1 MKKYFEILLIS
12 EDAKWEDVENSY
24 NELLEIYDP
33 SLNEDVEGFAEEYE
47 KVKDAYQKLKKHF
60 NIEDKELTKKPV
72 INVQGAK
79 FTKAIPKNE
88 NTSKKSETK
97 KKTVSKKEIETKK
110 TVEKKKPKTKTTA
123 AKKEE
128 TLEEIFDSYKKKDS
142 SGKVEIIKKLI
153 RLKQVNVK
161 YTILIKIIC
170 KYEKVKDENELL
182 KFLENKPKK
191 NLPKRKI
198 KKEYV
203 ILSAVF
209 IIAVLF
215 VGLISYEKY
224 KLEKAAEL
232 FENAKY
238 SFSKMRLTTAESEIN
253 EALSYN
259 NKNGDYHLLKGKI
272 LFEFDDYSD
281 ARGSYIRAKNL
292 NNNIDSIN
300 FKIAETYYKESN
312 FSGLQISLDNFAE
325 NQRLKGNL
333 YQKLN
338 DIDLGWEEPS
348 INNYLAIA
356 YSNKIIENEGSFSS
370 YDVNF
375 AKIEKSRAN
384 LFNKNYQET
393 INQINL
399 FIYTLNETQMS
410 TAYNLR
416 GIAYSSLN
424 NEKKAIED
432 YGNAIDLRKNTIFYQ
447 NRAESYYALDE
458 FSKAYLDYKKSI
470 ELGAKSEDFV
480 NIHIYEKSKEEY
492 EKAERLR
499 YANSK
504 RGRYNR
510 LSVGQ
515 YYKGGIIYNLS
526 YNYKVSI
533 IATTT
538 SSQTKTYYEAWRL
551 CKDLSLNGY
560 SDWRL
565 PNQSEIYKIVDN
577 RYKINSGMRRANVY
591 SKELRYNSYYWTSS
605 YDTSDKKY
613 KAYLSI
619 KSSEGNYTLRTYASK
634 NYVRAVREY
643 TFK

>member
-12 EDAKWEDVENSY
+12 EDAKWEDVENAY

-33 SLNEDVEGFAEEYE
+33 SLNEDVEGFAEEFE

-60 NIEDKELTKKPV
+60 NIEDKEVTKKPV

-88 NTSKKSETK
+88 NTSKISETK
-97 KKTVSKKEIETKK
+97 KKTVSKNEIETKK
-110 TVEKKKPKTKTTA
+110 KVEKKKPKTKTTA

-142 SGKVEIIKKLI
+142 SEKVEIIKKLI
-153 RLKQVNVK
+153 KLKQVNVK

-215 VGLISYEKY
+215 VGLISYENY

-238 SFSKMRLTTAESEIN
+238 SLSKMRLTTAESEIN

-259 NKNGDYHLLKGKI
+259 NRNVDYYLLKGKI
-272 LFEFDDYSD
+272 LFEFDDYSE
-281 ARGSYIRAKNL
+281 ARGSFIRAKNI
-292 NNNIDSIN
+292 NSKIDSIN

-312 FSGLQISLDNFAE
+312 FSSLEISLDNFVE
-325 NQRLKGNL
+325 NRRLKGNI
-333 YQKLN
+333 YQELN
-338 DIDLGWEEPS
+338 KIDLGWKKPS

-356 YSNKIIENEGSFSS
+356 YSNKIIKNEGSFSS
-370 YDVNF
+370 YEVNF
-375 AKIEKSRAN
+375 AKIEKSKAN
-384 LFNKNYQET
+384 LFNRNYQEA
-393 INQINL
+393 IDQINS
-399 FIYTLNETQMS
+399 FIYILNETQMS

-424 NEKKAIED
+424 NEEKAIED
-432 YGNAIDLRKNTIFYQ
+432 YSNAIGLREGRVFYS
-447 NRAESYYALDE
+447 NRADSYYYLDE
-458 FSKAYLDYKKSI
+458 FSKAYLDYKKSM
-470 ELGAKSEDFV
+470 ELGSKPEDFV
-480 NIHIYEKSKEEY
+480 NVEFYEKSKEEY

-510 LSVGQ
+510 LRVGQ

-538 SSQTKTYYEAWRL
+538 SSQSKTYYEAWTL

-565 PNQSEIYKIVDN
+565 PSGSEFYKIVDN
-577 RYKINSGMRRANVY
+577 RSKINSGMRRTSVY
-591 SKELRYNSYYWTSS
+591 SKEIRYDSYYWTSS
-605 YDTSDKKY
+605 YDSDDKKY
-613 KAYLSI
+613 KAYRSI
-619 KSSEGNYTLRTYASK
+619 KVDNSYWFITSNGK
-634 NYVRAVREY
+634 NYVRAVREH
-643 TFK
+643 TFR

>member
-12 EDAKWEDVENSY
+12 EDAKWEDVENAY

-33 SLNEDVEGFAEEYE
+33 SLNEDVEGFAEEFE

-60 NIEDKELTKKPV
+60 NIEDKEVTKKPV

-88 NTSKKSETK
+88 NTSKISETK
-97 KKTVSKKEIETKK
+97 KKTVSKNEIETKK
-110 TVEKKKPKTKTTA
+110 KVEKKKPKTKTTA

-142 SGKVEIIKKLI
+142 SEKVEIIKKLI
-153 RLKQVNVK
+153 KLKQVNVK

-215 VGLISYEKY
+215 VGLISYENY

-238 SFSKMRLTTAESEIN
+238 SLSKMRLTTAESEIN

-259 NKNGDYHLLKGKI
+259 NRNVDYYLLKGKI
-272 LFEFDDYSD
+272 LFEFDDYSE
-281 ARGSYIRAKNL
+281 ARGSFIRAKNI
-292 NNNIDSIN
+292 NSKIDSIN

-312 FSGLQISLDNFAE
+312 FSSLEISLDNFVE
-325 NQRLKGNL
+325 NRRLKGNI
-333 YQKLN
+333 YQELN
-338 DIDLGWEEPS
+338 KIDLGWKKPS

-356 YSNKIIENEGSFSS
+356 YSNKIIKNEGSFSS
-370 YDVNF
+370 YEVNF
-375 AKIEKSRAN
+375 AKIEKSKAN
-384 LFNKNYQET
+384 LFNRNYQEA
-393 INQINL
+393 IDQINS

-416 GIAYSSLN
+416 GISYSSLN

-432 YGNAIDLRKNTIFYQ
+432 YGNAIGLRESRVFYS
-447 NRAESYYALDE
+447 NRADSYYYLDE

-470 ELGAKSEDFV
+470 ELGSKPEDFV
-480 NIHIYEKSKEEY
+480 NVEFYEKSKEEY
-492 EKAERLR
+492 ERIR

-510 LSVGQ
+510 LRVGQ

-526 YNYKVSI
+526 YNYKVKI

-538 SSQTKTYYEAWRL
+538 SSQQKTYYEAWRM
-551 CKDLSLNGY
+551 CDDLSLNGY

-565 PNQSEIYKIVDN
+565 PSSDDFRDIVDQRIN
-577 RYKINSGMRRANVY
+577 INSGLRNVRIFSREIKY
-591 SKELRYNSYYWTSS
+591 DSYYWTSDYS
-605 YDTSDKKY
+605 TKEEKRI
-613 KAYLSI
+613 AYRSI
-619 KSSEGNYTLRTYASK
+619 KKEGSYWSRLWSNK
-634 NYVRAVREY
+634 NYVRAVREH
-643 TFK
+643 TFR

>member
-1 MKKYFEILLIS
+1 M
-12 EDAKWEDVENSY
+12 
-24 NELLEIYDP
+24 
-33 SLNEDVEGFAEEYE
+33 
-47 KVKDAYQKLKKHF
+47 LK
-60 NIEDKELTKKPV
+60 
-72 INVQGAK
+72 Q
-79 FTKAIPKNE
+79 
-88 NTSKKSETK
+88 
-97 KKTVSKKEIETKK
+97 
-110 TVEKKKPKTKTTA
+110 
-123 AKKEE
+123 
-128 TLEEIFDSYKKKDS
+128 
-142 SGKVEIIKKLI
+142 LI
-153 RLKQVNVK
+153 RLKGINVK
-161 YTILIKIIC
+161 YKFLIKIIC
-170 KYEKVKDENELL
+170 KYEKVVDENELL
-182 KFLENKPKK
+182 KFLENKTKK
-191 NLPKRKI
+191 KLPKRKI

-209 IIAVLF
+209 IIGFLF
-215 VGLISYEKY
+215 FGLVTYENY
-224 KLEKAAEL
+224 KSEKAAEL

-238 SFSKMRLTTAESEIN
+238 SFSQMRLTTAESEIN

-338 DIDLGWEEPS
+338 DIDLGWEESS

-370 YDVNF
+370 NDVNF

-384 LFNKNYQET
+384 LFNKDFQET
-393 INQINL
+393 IDQINL
-399 FIYTLNETQMS
+399 FIYTLNYTQMS

-424 NEKKAIED
+424 NEEKAIED
-432 YGNAIDLRKNTIFYQ
+432 YGKAIDLRENRVFFS

-458 FSKAYLDYKKSI
+458 FSKAYIDYKRSI
-470 ELGAKSEDFV
+470 QLGSKPEDFV
-480 NIHIYEKSKEEY
+480 NIKYYEKSKEEY

-510 LSVGQ
+510 LRVGQ

-533 IATTT
+533 LATTT

-565 PNQSEIYKIVDN
+565 PNQSEFYKIVDN
-577 RYKINSGMRRANVY
+577 RSKINSGMRRASVY
-591 SKELRYNSYYWTSS
+591 TKEIRYNSYYWTSS
-605 YDTSDKKY
+605 YDSDDKKY
-613 KAYLSI
+613 QAYRSI
-619 KSSEGNYTLRTYASK
+619 KLDNSYWVRTSYDK
-634 NYVRAVREY
+634 NYVRAVREH